1 MNQKMKLV
9 KFKNTLR
16 TFHSSASLVDAIIQ
30 KIYAI
35 PNYADLKGD
44 VELIL
49 YICSSIENG
58 LKNDVVVDKKQTAI
72 DIMTKVFPNL
82 SADELTFI
90 GNTIDFL
97 ANNNCIVKF
106 SNWYHFF
113 C

>member
-1 MNQKMKLV
+1 MNQKIKLV
-9 KFKNTLR
+9 KFKNTLK
-16 TFHSSASLVDAIIQ
+16 TFHSSATMVEAIIQ

-35 PNYADLKGD
+35 PNYTNLRGD

-49 YICSSIENG
+49 FICSSIENG
-58 LKNDVVVDKKQTAI
+58 LKSDVTVDKKQTAI
-72 DIMTKVFPNL
+72 DIMKRVFPDL

-90 GNTIDFL
+90 GNSIDFL